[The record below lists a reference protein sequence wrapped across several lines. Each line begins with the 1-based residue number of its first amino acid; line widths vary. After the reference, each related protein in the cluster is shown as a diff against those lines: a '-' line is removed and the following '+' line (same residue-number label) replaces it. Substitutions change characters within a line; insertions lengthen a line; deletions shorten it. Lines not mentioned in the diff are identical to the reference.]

1 MKFGISKV
9 FYSSVVAVIYLLAG
23 IFMLIRYIYWP
34 EGRNIS
40 YIIFGVAIIAYGIF
54 RGYRA
59 YLDYKSEKEEE
70 DELE

>member
-23 IFMLIRYIYWP
+23 IFLLIKYIYWQ
-34 EGRNIS
+34 EVRNVS
-40 YIIFGVAIIAYGIF
+40 YLIFGLAIIAYGIF

-59 YLDYKSEKEEE
+59 YLDYKIAKEEE